1 MAFKDVVR
9 CAECSN
15 AARKIGFGFTGPPA
29 LFCTERSGTVD
40 DEGGCTFGAPGSP
53 RYAADRFDIEL
64 GSDAAVKGY

>member
-29 LFCTERSGTVD
+29 LYCTERSGTVD
-40 DEGGCTFGAPGSP
+40 DDDGCTFGTPGTP
-53 RYAADRFDIEL
+53 RTAAGGFDIDL
-64 GSDAAVKGY
+64 GGDAAVKGY